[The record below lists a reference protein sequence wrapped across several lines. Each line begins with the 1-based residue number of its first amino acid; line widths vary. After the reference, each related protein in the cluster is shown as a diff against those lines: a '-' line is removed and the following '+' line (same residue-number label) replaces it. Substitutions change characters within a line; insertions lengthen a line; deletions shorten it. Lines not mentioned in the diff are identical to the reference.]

1 MPKRISAKAFAKRS
15 AKPRSQRASA
25 AMPGHSAITR
35 PDPVERTGTATKQ
48 ARVIAML
55 QSVDGTTIA
64 AMMQAT
70 GWQQHSVRGFLA
82 GVVRKKLKLKLMSE
96 KVDGRRIYRI
106 GSDTRP
112 KAHRQSK
119 RRAA

>member
-1 MPKRISAKAFAKRS
+1 MPKPAKKPAKKPSSKSKPAR
-15 AKPRSQRASA
+15 AKPQSLRTRHCPLRCRDKKADAAS
-25 AMPGHSAITR
+25 
-35 PDPVERTGTATKQ
+35 KQ

-55 QSVDGTTIA
+55 QSPAGTTIA

-82 GVVRKKLKLKLMSE
+82 GVVRKKLKLKLDSN
-96 KVDGRRIYRI
+96 KVDGNRVYRI
-106 GSDTRP
+106 EGEGQSP
-112 KAHRQSK
+112 ANVQQSK